1 MPITNPVANHRSL
14 DAAPRETFVFRL
26 DIVERLG
33 CNDRILNYA
42 SHLLRKGQRVL
53 NQANFNMDLQ
63 KRYPPN
69 GLAWSVWGVGALFY
83 VFGFYQRVAPAVMTT
98 ELMKDFRIGAQ
109 GLGNLSAFYYYSYV
123 VMQIPTG
130 LLVDSLGP
138 KKLLTFGAMAA
149 ALGTFIFAVANS
161 FSLACLGR
169 GIVGGSV
176 AVAWVVMLKLATHW
190 FPPRRYAMVSGVA
203 LFFGVLGALS
213 AGVPL
218 RMLIDHFGWRTVM
231 EVSAGVTLLIA
242 IAAKIVV
249 NDDPSGRGF
258 VSYALSTE
266 DRLHQTRRLHP
277 LKGLLDIL
285 AYRNTWL
292 MLFAPGG
299 LVGPVLAFA
308 GLWGVPFM
316 KVRYGLSSAEAAAV
330 CSVMM
335 LCWAIGGPICG
346 GLSDK
351 MGRRKPTYLAGCVV
365 AGAGWVA
372 MLLVRGLPL
381 QVFIGLAALTGFA
394 SGAVVIGFAY
404 SKESVPIH
412 LAGTVSGMA
421 NTGSMIGPTLLQ
433 PGIGWILDRMW
444 GGKMADG
451 LRVYDLSA
459 FETGFLLMIGWSI
472 LACILIGLTK
482 ETYCRQSV

>member
-1 MPITNPVANHRSL
+1 
-14 DAAPRETFVFRL
+14 
-26 DIVERLG
+26 
-33 CNDRILNYA
+33 
-42 SHLLRKGQRVL
+42 
-53 NQANFNMDLQ
+53 
-63 KRYPPN
+63 
-69 GLAWSVWGVGALFY
+69 
-83 VFGFYQRVAPAVMTT
+83 
-98 ELMKDFRIGAQ
+98 
-109 GLGNLSAFYYYSYV
+109 
-123 VMQIPTG
+123 
-130 LLVDSLGP
+130 
-138 KKLLTFGAMAA
+138 
-149 ALGTFIFAVANS
+149 
-161 FSLACLGR
+161 
-169 GIVGGSV
+169 
-176 AVAWVVMLKLATHW
+176 
-190 FPPRRYAMVSGVA
+190 MVSGVA

-316 KVRYGLSSAEAAAV
+316 KVRYGLPPAEAAAV

-335 LCWAIGGPICG
+335 LCWAIGGPIFG

-351 MGRRKPTYLAGCVV
+351 IGQRKPLYLAGCVV
-365 AGAGWVA
+365 AAVGWVA
-372 MLLVRGLPL
+372 MFFVRALPL
-381 QVFIGLAALTGFA
+381 QLFIGLAALTGFA
-394 SGAVVIGFAY
+394 SGSVIIGFAY
-404 SKESVPIH
+404 SKESVSIH
-412 LAGTVSGMA
+412 LAGTISGVTNM
-421 NTGSMIGPTLLQ
+421 GSMIGPAFLQ

-451 LRVYDLSA
+451 LRVYDLSV
-459 FETGFLLMIGWSI
+459 FETGFLLIIGWSI
-472 LACILIGLTK
+472 LACVLVGFTK
-482 ETYCRQSV
+482 ETHCKQSAWGNSGGHTHFA

>member
-1 MPITNPVANHRSL
+1 M
-14 DAAPRETFVFRL
+14 
-26 DIVERLG
+26 ERLG
-33 CNDRILNYA
+33 CNDRVIHYA
-42 SHLLRKGQRVL
+42 SNLSGKGQEIL
-53 NQANFNMDLQ
+53 SQANFNMDLQ

-69 GLAWSVWGVGALFY
+69 ALAWSVWGIGALLY
-83 VFGFYQRVAPAVMTT
+83 VTGFYQRVAPAVMTT
-98 ELMKDFRIGAQ
+98 ELMKDFQIGAQ

-123 VMQIPTG
+123 AMQIPTG

-138 KKLLTFGAMAA
+138 KKLLTLGAMAA
-149 ALGTFIFAVANS
+149 ALGAFVFAVANS
-161 FSLACLGR
+161 FFLACLGR
-169 GIVGGSV
+169 AIVGGSV

-218 RMLIDHFGWRTVM
+218 RILIDHFGWRTVM
-231 EVSAGVTLLIA
+231 EVSAGITLLIA

-249 NDDPSGRGF
+249 NDNPSTRGF
-258 VSYALSTE
+258 VSYAPSAE
-266 DRLHQTRRLHP
+266 DRLDHAQRVHP
-277 LKGLLDIL
+277 SKGLIEIF

-292 MLFAPGG
+292 LFFAPGG

-316 KVRYGLSSAEAAAV
+316 KVRYGLPPAEAAAV

-346 GLSDK
+346 GFSDK
-351 MGRRKPTYLAGCVV
+351 IGRRKPLYLTGCVV
-365 AGAGWVA
+365 AAAGWVA
-372 MLLVRGLPL
+372 MLFFRGLPL
-381 QVFIGLAALTGFA
+381 QLFIGLAALTGFA
-394 SGAVVIGFAY
+394 SGTVIIGFAY

-412 LAGTVSGMA
+412 LAGTISGVTNM
-421 NTGSMIGPTLLQ
+421 GSMIGPAFLQ

-444 GGKMADG
+444 GGNMADG
-451 LRVYDLSA
+451 LRVYDLSV
-459 FETGFLLMIGWSI
+459 FETGFLLMTGWSI
-472 LACILIGLTK
+472 LACILVGFTK
-482 ETYCRQSV
+482 ETYCKQSA